1 MDRELCVK
9 LPKKRPYSS
18 AVCCWTLW
26 ARQRVEGD
34 GEEGSA
40 MCVILRRILDS
51 ILTCLTVV
59 PMLRSSRPQQPYQV
73 ITYSCS
79 LSMTENS
86 QKFSKRWKG
95 IFWCWE
101 AIYFSEVPHMGFGLT
116 PCNGTEKKNIHNLFE
131 MMMTAVLSLLRL
143 VIPSYTYLSCQLFPK
158 DMDRSSIM

>member
-73 ITYSCS
+73 ITF
-79 LSMTENS
+79 LFIVNDRKFTEVF
-86 QKFSKRWKG
+86 QEVERYLLMF
-95 IFWCWE
+95 
-101 AIYFSEVPHMGFGLT
+101 YFSEVPHMGFGLI
-116 PCNGTEKKNIHNLFE
+116 PCNGTEKKNNIHNLFE
-131 MMMTAVLSLLRL
+131 MMMTAVLSLLSL